1 MNCMNA
7 DAQPVIVAF
16 DGSAE
21 AQQAARAAARLF
33 PGRLVLVV
41 TAWEPGLAL
50 AMASGPDPSG
60 LGYMPADPE
69 AIAAADEAQQAHAAA
84 AAEAG
89 ARLARELGADAQAL
103 ALQEGSH
110 IADTVAAVAEDR
122 DAAAIII
129 GSRGLGRV
137 KSTLLG
143 STSQRLLRETTRPVL
158 IVRAPA

>member
-1 MNCMNA
+1 MNT

-21 AQQAARAAARLF
+21 AQQAARTAARLF
-33 PGRLVLVV
+33 PGRLVWVV
-41 TAWEPGLAL
+41 TAWEPGLVR
-50 AMASGPDPSG
+50 AMTASPDPSG
-60 LGYMPADPE
+60 LAYIPPDPQAVADAE
-69 AIAAADEAQQAHAAA
+69 EEQQQHAAA

-89 ARLARELGADAQAL
+89 ARLARECGAEAQAL
-103 ALQEGSH
+103 ALQETTN
-110 IADTVAAVAEDR
+110 IAATIAAVAEQR

-143 STSQRLLRETTRPVL
+143 STSHHLLRETARPVL
-158 IVRAPA
+158 IVRAPG